1 MLAIIVSRMPT
12 WFDTAIIV
20 SVGCLLG
27 LVLLA
32 IIVSVGWIGHARQV
46 TCLVEYIFS

>member
-27 LVLLA
+27 SVLLA
-32 IIVSVGWIGHARQV
+32 IIVSVGCPLG
-46 TCLVEYIFS
+46 LVMLDK